1 LKRIALISIL
11 ISLCWGAVLKGQAT
25 DIKFHGEFIDVPFVE
40 FVEKVE
46 AQTGASF
53 YFLEKWI
60 KGVRVTASG
69 ADISLRQ
76 TLDKTL
82 LPAGLNYVLMDST
95 QIYISDQAPLFV
107 RLPAYTEKALVVEQ
121 RSDPDQSGTVTST
134 EQKYIDGRKAGILET
149 LHVGSVKEGEGKSNA
164 VIHGKL
170 TDIESDEPL
179 IGATIYFEELSQGAA
194 TDVDG
199 RYSIIV
205 KPGKY
210 TVEFKCMGMEEKTCY
225 LEVHSGGNFSMALEK
240 SVISLTEVVVH
251 ANRYHNVRGT
261 QMGFDRLNYKV
272 LKEVPVVMGER
283 DILKV
288 VQMFP
293 GV

>member
-1 LKRIALISIL
+1 MKRIAFIWIL
-11 ISLCWGAVLKGQAT
+11 ISFSWGAILNGQVT
-25 DIKFHGEFIDVPFVE
+25 DIKFHGEFNDLPFVE

-60 KGVRVTASG
+60 KGIRVTASG
-69 ADISLRQ
+69 ANISLRQ

-82 LPAGLNYVLMDST
+82 LPAGLNYVLIDST
-95 QIYISDQAPLFV
+95 QIYLSDQSSLV
-107 RLPAYTEKALVVEQ
+107 DRLPVYSEKAIVVEN
-121 RSDPDQSGTVTST
+121 RADPDQSVTLTST

-149 LHVGSVKEGEGKSNA
+149 LHVGSAKEGEGKSKA

-210 TVEFKCMGMEEKTCY
+210 TVEFKCMVWRRKPATWRCIQAE
-225 LEVHSGGNFSMALEK
+225 
-240 SVISLTEVVVH
+240 ISPWL
-251 ANRYHNVRGT
+251 
-261 QMGFDRLNYKV
+261 
-272 LKEVPVVMGER
+272 LKRV
-283 DILKV
+283 
-288 VQMFP
+288 
-293 GV
+293 